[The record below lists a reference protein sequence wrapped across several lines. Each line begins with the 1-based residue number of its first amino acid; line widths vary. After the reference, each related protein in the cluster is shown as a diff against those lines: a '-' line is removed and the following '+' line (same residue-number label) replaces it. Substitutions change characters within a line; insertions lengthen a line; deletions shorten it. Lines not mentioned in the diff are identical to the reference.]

1 MAQINITTVLT
12 QEMMTYYEKV
22 FLDRAKVQ
30 IVNDQGA
37 VKRSHPKNSGRTIN
51 FTRLSPLTIS
61 TTPLT
66 EGSNPS
72 ASAVTASTVSVTLS
86 DYGATTINSKLIS
99 LTSIDQNMEEMVGAF
114 GQNMGETLN
123 AITGNTLACATAF
136 FGNGHNVS
144 TVVAGDTLGASAVRW
159 MVQTLETN
167 RAQAYADGFYM
178 GKTTPQNKVN
188 LLGDTTWVNAHTY
201 SDTKQLYKGEM
212 GELYQIRFLLNGQ
225 VVSGVGSA
233 SDAAC
238 TVVQY
243 YTYVHGQN
251 AFGCLNLEGD
261 MPKLYVV
268 NQADSGNVAGRL
280 TYISWA
286 GTYASTLL
294 NSSWA
299 LTGKFP
305 MG

>member
-1 MAQINITTVLT
+1 MAQINVTGVLT

-22 FLDRAKVQ
+22 FLERAKVQ

-37 VKRSHPKNSGRTIN
+37 VKRTHPSNNGRVIN
-51 FTRLSPLTIS
+51 FTRLVPPTIVTAPLA
-61 TTPLT
+61 
-66 EGSNPS
+66 EASNPS
-72 ASAVTASTVSVTLS
+72 ASAVTASTVAVTLS
-86 DYGATTINSKLIS
+86 EYGATTINSKLIS
-99 LTSIDQNMEEMVGAF
+99 LTTIDQNMEEMIGAF
-114 GQNMGETLN
+114 GQNMGESLN

-136 FGNGHNVS
+136 FANGKNVS
-144 TVVAGDTLGASAVRW
+144 TVAATDTLGASACRW
-159 MVQTLETN
+159 MVQSLETN
-167 RAQAYADGFYM
+167 RALVYPDGFYI
-178 GKTTPQNKVN
+178 GKATPQNKVG

-201 SDTKQLYKGEM
+201 TDTKQLYKGEM

-243 YTYVHGQN
+243 YTYVHGQQ
-251 AFGCLNLEGD
+251 ALGCLNLEGD
-261 MPKLYVV
+261 LPKLYIV
-268 NQADSGNVAGRL
+268 NTPDSGNVAGRL
-280 TYISWA
+280 AYITWA
-286 GTYASTLL
+286 GTYAATLL

-305 MG
+305 M

>member
-22 FLDRAKVQ
+22 FLERAKVQ
-30 IVNDQGA
+30 IVNDEGA
-37 VKRSHPKNSGRTIN
+37 MKRNHPKNSGKTIN
-51 FTRLSPLTIS
+51 FTRLSPLTIN
-61 TTPLT
+61 TTPLV

-99 LTSIDQNMEEMVGAF
+99 LTSIDQGMEEMVGAF
-114 GQNMGETLN
+114 GQNMGETIN
-123 AITGNTLACATAF
+123 AVVGNTLACATAF
-136 FGNGHNVS
+136 FNNGHNVS
-144 TVVAGDTLGASAVRW
+144 TVVAGDVLDASAVRH
-159 MVQTLETN
+159 MVKTLEGN
-167 RAQAYADGFYM
+167 RALTYSDGFYM
-178 GKTTPQNKVN
+178 GKVTPQNKVT
-188 LLGDTTWVNAHTY
+188 LLGDTTWVNAKTY
-201 SDTKQLYKGEM
+201 SDVKGLYKGEI

-243 YTYVHGQN
+243 YTYVHGRD
-251 AFGCLNLEGD
+251 AFGTVNLEGD
-261 MPKLYVV
+261 MPKLYIV
-268 NQADSGNVAGRL
+268 NSADSGNVAGRL

-286 GTYASTLL
+286 GSYASVLL
-294 NSSWA
+294 NSNWA

-305 MG
+305 G

>member
-22 FLDRAKVQ
+22 FLERAKVQ
-30 IVNDQGA
+30 IVNDTGA
-37 VKRSHPKNSGRTIN
+37 MKRNHPKNSGRTIN

-61 TTPLT
+61 TTALT

-86 DYGATTINSKLIS
+86 DYGATTINSKLLS
-99 LTSIDQNMEEMVGAF
+99 LTSIDANMEEMVGAF
-114 GQNMGETLN
+114 GQNMGETIN
-123 AITGNTLACATAF
+123 AVTGNTLACATAF
-136 FGNGHNVS
+136 FGNGKNVS
-144 TVVAGDTLGASAVRW
+144 TVAAGDTLGASACRW

-167 RAQAYADGFYM
+167 RALTYSDGFYI
-178 GKTTPQNKVN
+178 GKATPQNKVT
-188 LLGDTTWVNAHTY
+188 LIGDSTWVNSKTY
-201 SDTKQLYKGEM
+201 SDTKDLYKGEM

-243 YTYVHGQN
+243 YTYVHGRD
-251 AFGCLNLEGD
+251 AFGAVNLEGD
-261 MPKLYVV
+261 MPKLYIV
-268 NQADSGNVAGRL
+268 NQAEDRKSVV
-280 TYISWA
+280 
-286 GTYASTLL
+286 
-294 NSSWA
+294 
-299 LTGKFP
+299 
-305 MG
+305 

>member
-1 MAQINITTVLT
+1 MAQINVTGVLT

-22 FLDRAKVQ
+22 FLERAKVQ
-30 IVNDQGA
+30 LVNEQGA
-37 VKRSHPKNSGRTIN
+37 VKRTHPQNSGKTIN

-61 TTPLT
+61 TTALA
-66 EGSNPS
+66 EASNPS
-72 ASAVTASTVSVTLS
+72 ASAITASTVAVTLAE
-86 DYGATTINSKLIS
+86 YGATTINSRLIS
-99 LTSIDQNMEEMVGAF
+99 LTSIDQGMKEMVDAF

-123 AITGNTLACATAF
+123 AVAGNELACATAF
-136 FGNGHNVS
+136 FNNGHNVS
-144 TVVAGDTLGASAVRW
+144 TVVAGDVLNASACRW
-159 MVQTLETN
+159 MVQTLEVN
-167 RAQAYADGFYM
+167 RAQTYPDGVYL
-178 GKTTPQNKVN
+178 GKTTPQNKVG
-188 LLGDTTWVNAHTY
+188 LLGDTTWVAAHTY
-201 SDTKQLYKGEM
+201 RDTKELYKGEM

-225 VVSGVGSA
+225 VVSGTGSA

-251 AFGCLNLEGD
+251 AFGTVNLEGD
-261 MPKLYVV
+261 MPKLYIV
-268 NQADSGNVAGRL
+268 NTPDSGNVAGRL

-286 GTYASTLL
+286 GAYAAKLL
-294 NSSWA
+294 NSNWA

>member
-30 IVNDQGA
+30 IVNDEGS
-37 VKRSHPKNSGRTIN
+37 VKRTHPKNSGKVIN
-51 FTRLSPLTIS
+51 FTRLAPLTIS
-61 TTPLT
+61 TTPLV

-72 ASAVTASTVSVTLS
+72 ASAVTASTVAVTLS

-99 LTSIDQNMEEMVGAF
+99 LTSIDQNMEEIVGAF
-114 GQNMGETLN
+114 GQNMGETVN
-123 AITGNTLACATAF
+123 AVAGNTLACATAF

-167 RAQAYADGFYM
+167 RAQVYPDGFYI
-178 GKTTPQNKVN
+178 GKVTPQNKVG

-238 TVVQY
+238 TIVQY

-261 MPKLYVV
+261 LPKLYIV
-268 NQADSGNVAGRL
+268 NGADSGNVAGRL
-280 TYISWA
+280 TFISWA
-286 GTYASTLL
+286 GTYASILL
-294 NSSWA
+294 NTSWA

-305 MG
+305 M

>member
-1 MAQINITTVLT
+1 MAQINVTGVLT

-22 FLDRAKVQ
+22 FLERAKVQ

-37 VKRSHPKNSGRTIN
+37 VKRTHPNNSGRVIN
-51 FTRLSPLTIS
+51 FTRLVPPTIS
-61 TTPLT
+61 TTPLA
-66 EGSNPS
+66 EASNPS

-86 DYGATTINSKLIS
+86 EYGAATINSKLIS
-99 LTSIDQNMEEMVGAF
+99 LTSIDQGMEEMIGAF

-136 FGNGHNVS
+136 FANGKNVS
-144 TVVAGDTLGASAVRW
+144 TVAATDTLGASAVRW
-159 MVQTLETN
+159 MVQRLEQN
-167 RAQAYADGFYM
+167 RALTYSDGFYM
-178 GKTTPQNKVN
+178 GKATPQNKVG
-188 LLGDTTWVNAHTY
+188 LLGDTTWVNAKTY
-201 SDTKQLYKGEM
+201 SDVKSLYKGEM

-243 YTYVHGQN
+243 YTYVHGRD
-251 AFGCLNLEGD
+251 AFGTLNLESD
-261 MPKLYVV
+261 MPKLYIV
-268 NQADSGNVAGRL
+268 NTPDSGNVAGRL

-294 NSSWA
+294 NDSWA

-305 MG
+305 M

>member
-1 MAQINITTVLT
+1 MAQINVTGVLT

-22 FLDRAKVQ
+22 FLERAKVQ

-37 VKRSHPKNSGRTIN
+37 VKRTHPKNSGRVIN

-61 TTPLT
+61 TTPLA
-66 EGSNPS
+66 EASNPS
-72 ASAVTASTVSVTLS
+72 ASAVTASTVAVTLS
-86 DYGATTINSKLIS
+86 EYGATTINSKLIS

-136 FGNGHNVS
+136 FANGKNVS
-144 TVVAGDTLGASAVRW
+144 TVAATDTLSASACRW
-159 MVQTLETN
+159 MVETLELQ
-167 RAQAYADGFYM
+167 RALAYPDGFYI
-178 GKTTPQNKVN
+178 GKATPQNKVG
-188 LLGDTTWVNAHTY
+188 LLGDSTWVNAKTY
-201 SDTKQLYKGEM
+201 SDVKDVYKGEM

-238 TVVQY
+238 TIVQY
-243 YTYVHGQN
+243 YTYVHGQQ
-251 AFGCLNLEGD
+251 ALGCLNLDGD
-261 MPKLYVV
+261 MPKLYIV
-268 NQADSGNVAGRL
+268 NQPDSGNVAGRL

-294 NSSWA
+294 NSNWA

-305 MG
+305 M

>member
-12 QEMMTYYEKV
+12 QEMMTFYEKV
-22 FLDRAKVQ
+22 FLERAKVQ
-30 IVNDQGA
+30 IVNDKGA
-37 VKRSHPKNSGRTIN
+37 VMRNHPKNSGKSIN

-61 TTPLT
+61 TTPLV

-72 ASAVTASTVSVTLS
+72 ASAITASTVNVVLS

-99 LTSIDQNMEEMVGAF
+99 LTSIDQGMEEMVGAF

-123 AITGNTLACATAF
+123 AVTGNTLACATAF
-136 FGNGHNVS
+136 FNNGHNVS
-144 TVVAGDTLGASAVRW
+144 TVVAADVLNASACRW
-159 MVQTLETN
+159 MVQSLETN
-167 RAQAYADGFYM
+167 RALTYADGFYI

-188 LLGDTTWVNAHTY
+188 LLGDTTWVAAHTY
-201 SDTKQLYKGEM
+201 SDTKQLYQGEM

-243 YTYVHGQN
+243 YTYVHGRD
-251 AFGCLNLEGD
+251 AFGTIKLEGD
-261 MPKLYVV
+261 MPKLYIV
-268 NQADSGNVAGRL
+268 NSADSGNVAGRL

-294 NSSWA
+294 NSDWA
-299 LTGKFP
+299 LTGKFT

>member
-22 FLDRAKVQ
+22 FLERAKVQ
-30 IVNDQGA
+30 IVNDEGA
-37 VKRSHPKNSGRTIN
+37 VKRTHPKNSGRTIN
-51 FTRLSPLTIS
+51 FTRLSPLSIS

-86 DYGATTINSKLIS
+86 DYGATTINSKLLS
-99 LTSIDQNMEEMVGAF
+99 LTSIDQGMEEMVGAF

-123 AITGNTLACATAF
+123 AVTGMTLACATAF

-144 TVVAGDTLGASAVRW
+144 TVAAGDTLGASAARW

-167 RAQAYADGFYM
+167 RALPYADGFYI
-178 GKTTPQNKVN
+178 GKATPQNKVN
-188 LLGDTTWVNAHTY
+188 LLGDSTWVNAHTY

-243 YTYVHGQN
+243 YTYVHGRD

-261 MPKLYVV
+261 MPKLYIV
-268 NQADSGNVAGRL
+268 NSADSGNVAGRL

-286 GTYASTLL
+286 GSYASVLL
-294 NSSWA
+294 NSNWA

>member
-22 FLDRAKVQ
+22 FLERAKVQ
-30 IVNDQGA
+30 IVNDTGA
-37 VKRSHPKNSGRTIN
+37 VKRNHPKNSGRTIN

-61 TTPLT
+61 TTPLA

-72 ASAVTASTVSVTLS
+72 ASAVTASTVAVTLS
-86 DYGATTINSKLIS
+86 DYGATTINSKLLS
-99 LTSIDQNMEEMVGAF
+99 LTSIDQGMEEMVGAF

-123 AITGNTLACATAF
+123 AVTGNVLACATAF

-144 TVVAGDTLGASAVRW
+144 TVAAGDTLGASACRW

-167 RAQAYADGFYM
+167 RAMPYEDGFYI
-178 GKTTPQNKVN
+178 GKATPQNKVN
-188 LLGDTTWVNAHTY
+188 LLGDSTWVAAHTY

-243 YTYVHGQN
+243 YTYVHGRD
-251 AFGCLNLEGD
+251 AFGCINLEGD
-261 MPKLYVV
+261 MPKLYI
-268 NQADSGNVAGRL
+268 NSGPDSGNVAGRL
-280 TYISWA
+280 TYIAWA
-286 GTYASTLL
+286 GTYAAALL
-294 NSSWA
+294 NNTWA